1 MFRKRGDVLEIFP
14 VHMEDRAWRIQLFGD
29 ELESIQEFDPLT
41 GKKTADLEEVTVYAA
56 SHYVTPRPSL
66 NQAITASRPS
76 SRRRSTGW
84 SRTAS
89 CWRPSA
95 SNSASASIWR

>member
-1 MFRKRGDVLEIFP
+1 MFRKRGDVLELFP

-41 GKKTADLEEVTVYAA
+41 GKKTAELEEVTVYAA

-66 NQAITASRPS
+66 NQAITGIKDELKETLAWMNENGKLLEAQRL
-76 SRRRSTGW
+76 
-84 SRTAS
+84 
-89 CWRPSA
+89 
-95 SNSASASIWR
+95 